1 LKTEKIYL
9 FNFFATFKE
18 KTYDLFA
25 LFLPKSVSEDKNPKR
40 AQNWKNRTLIQK
52 KNKLFPWK
60 RTRSI
65 RTLN

>member
-1 LKTEKIYL
+1 MFLPRKA
-9 FNFFATFKE
+9 F
-18 KTYDLFA
+18 DLFA